1 MGRRWFLATA
11 ATLIILCLAGGYV
24 AFLLHRPV
32 RAYIPN
38 FRSNSVSVIDTN
50 NRLVVETISV
60 GRMPRGVAASPDGRE
75 VYVTSQLSDTVSV
88 IRTADNKVVATIP
101 VDEGPYGVAVSPEG
115 KEIYVTQAG
124 HFPMYRTTVSVID
137 VQARE
142 VVGKI
147 AVGNK
152 PIGVTVS
159 PDGKRLYVANM
170 VPVDLDNEKSS
181 SLSVVDV
188 KARSTLKTVPFD
200 EEMAAGVALS
210 PDGAFVYVTH
220 QTPQGIVR
228 VLRASDLETVT
239 KVPLG
244 EGPFGIAVSPD
255 GAYLYVTN
263 LGNLNA
269 GETVSV
275 IRTQDYTVVDTIK
288 VGKLP
293 VGVAFSPDGKE
304 VYVACRGINAVSVI
318 DTATHQVKLI
328 GGVGEEPW
336 AFGSFFAQVP
346 AW

>member
-1 MGRRWFLATA
+1 MGRRWSLVIA
-11 ATLIILCLAGGYV
+11 AILIFSLVGGH
-24 AFLLHRPV
+24 AASLPPRSV

-38 FRSNSVSVIDTN
+38 SGGNSVSVIDTN
-50 NRLVVETISV
+50 DRLVMETITV
-60 GRMPRGVAASPDGRE
+60 GKMPRGVAISPDGRE
-75 VYVTSQLSDTVSV
+75 VYVANQLSDTVSV

-101 VDEGPYGVAVSPEG
+101 VDEGPYGVAVSPDG

-124 HFPMYRTTVSVID
+124 PFPMYRTTVSVID
-137 VQARE
+137 AQARE

-152 PIGVTVS
+152 PIGIAVS
-159 PDGKRLYVANM
+159 SDGKRLYVTNM
-170 VPVDLDNEKSS
+170 APFEIDNDKSS

-220 QTPQGIVR
+220 QTPRGVVR

-244 EGPFGIAVSPD
+244 EGPFGVAVSPE

-275 IRTQDYTVVDTIK
+275 IRTQDYMVVDTIK
-288 VGKLP
+288 VGRLP

-304 VYVACRGINAVSVI
+304 VYVACKGLNTVSVI

-328 GGVGEEPW
+328 GVGEEPW
-336 AFGSFFAQVP
+336 AFGSFFVQVP
-346 AW
+346 AQ

>member
-1 MGRRWFLATA
+1 MGRRWSLVIA
-11 ATLIILCLAGGYV
+11 AILIFSLVSGQV
-24 AFLLHRPV
+24 ASLSHRPV

-38 FRSNSVSVIDTN
+38 SNGTVSVIDTN
-50 NRLVVETISV
+50 DRLVVETVSV
-60 GRMPRGVAASPDGRE
+60 GQMPRGVAISPDGRE
-75 VYVTSQLSDTVSV
+75 VYVANQLSDTVSV

-101 VDEGPYGVAVSPEG
+101 VDEGPYGVAVSPDR

-124 HFPMYRTTVSVID
+124 PFPAYRTTVSVID
-137 VQARE
+137 AQARE

-152 PIGVTVS
+152 PIGVAVS
-159 PDGKRLYVANM
+159 SDGKRLYVANM
-170 VPVDLDNEKSS
+170 APFEIDNDKSS

-200 EEMAAGVALS
+200 EGMAAGVALS

-239 KVPLG
+239 KVSVG
-244 EGPFGIAVSPD
+244 EGPFGIAVSPE

-263 LGNLNA
+263 LGNLSA

-288 VGKLP
+288 VGRMP

-304 VYVACRGINAVSVI
+304 VYVACRGRNAVSVI
-318 DTATHQVKLI
+318 DAATHQVKLI
-328 GGVGEEPW
+328 GVGEEPW

-346 AW
+346 AQ